1 MSESE
6 KKGVFDKIPAA
17 MQDVCLKHAEDTLKI
32 LWKDMKE
39 LNDSQKAE
47 LLDNMANMYKIWQND
62 HYPSI
67 H

>member
-32 LWKDMKE
+32 L
-39 LNDSQKAE
+39 
-47 LLDNMANMYKIWQND
+47 
-62 HYPSI
+62 
-67 H
+67 